1 MHYDLIIK
9 NGNCV
14 LPWGQYE
21 TGIGVIK
28 GRIQSLS
35 VQSSDAAEK
44 IIDAKG
50 LYVLPGLMDC
60 HVHFREPGNAM
71 IETIETGTKAAAMG
85 GLTTVFDMPN
95 TNPPTADKEMIIWK
109 QERAR
114 ETSWVNFGFYVGATR
129 ENTQNLPKLETM
141 KGVCGIKVYA
151 GSSTGSLMV
160 EDDESLEYIMR
171 YGHRR
176 VCYHAEDEYRLQ
188 TRKKL
193 FCEGMPYENH
203 RLWRD
208 EECAFLGT
216 RRIIKLARKTG
227 RPAHILHTTTQE
239 ELEWLVDYKD
249 IATVEV
255 LGNHLT
261 QIAPECYER
270 LGGLAVMNPPI
281 RDKRHYDA
289 CWRGIENGVVDIVS
303 SDHAPHDPEAK
314 AKPWLCCPSGM
325 LGVQTLVPLML
336 NHVSEGRLSLG
347 RLVDLMAS
355 NPARIYG
362 MPTKGRIQVGYDAD
376 FTLVDMKTNRRIT
389 NDWIVSPAGWTP
401 YDQMEVKGWP
411 VATIVKGKIVMQDN
425 EICGKPDGDLVDFL
439 P

>member
-1 MHYDLIIK
+1 MYYDLIIK
-9 NGNCV
+9 NGICIF
-14 LPWGQYE
+14 PWGEMQ
-21 TGIGVIK
+21 TNIGIKDKHI
-28 GRIQSLS
+28 RSLAVS
-35 VQSSDAAEK
+35 HMDEAEQ
-44 IIDAKG
+44 ILDAKG

-60 HVHFREPGNAM
+60 HVHFREPGNAAV
-71 IETIETGTKAAAMG
+71 ETIETGTKAAALG

-95 TNPPTADKEMIIWK
+95 TNPAITDREMIAWK
-109 QERAR
+109 QKRAQ
-114 ETSWVNFGFYVGATR
+114 ETSWINFGFYIGATR
-129 ENTQNLPKLETM
+129 ENTKDLAQLETQ

-160 EDDESLEYIMR
+160 EDDASLEQIMLH
-171 YGHRR
+171 GHRR
-176 VCYHAEDEYRLQ
+176 VCFHAEDEYRLQ
-188 TRKKL
+188 KRKKL

-216 RRIIKLARKTG
+216 RRIIALARKTG

-249 IATVEV
+249 IATIEV

-270 LGGLAVMNPPI
+270 LQGRAVMNPPI
-281 RDKRHYDA
+281 RDQRHYEA
-289 CWRGIENGVVDIVS
+289 CWEAVRNGMVDIIS
-303 SDHAPHDPEAK
+303 SDHAPHDPSAK

-336 NHVSEGRLSLG
+336 NHVHEKRLSLN
-347 RLVDLMAS
+347 RVVDLMSA

-362 MPTKGRIQVGYDAD
+362 LSTKGRIQVGYDAD
-376 FTLVDMKTNRRIT
+376 FTLVDMNQKKRIT
-389 NDWIVSPAGWTP
+389 NDWIASPAGWTP
-401 YDQMEVKGWP
+401 YDQMEVTGWP
-411 VATIVKGKIVMQDN
+411 MVTIVKGKIVMQND
-425 EICGKPDGDLVDFL
+425 EICGNPEGDLVDFL